1 MKGGERMTLAE
12 KIRQLRAEKGISQT
26 KLAQDIHISR
36 SAVAKWENG
45 LGVPGAESLQLLADY
60 FGVPVEEL
68 IPQPEAPK
76 YSDVIDI
83 MDDHRLVKT
92 NKWIKMLIVIIGCSM
107 TLFLTSIVLLICLN
121 SLTAILELLAV
132 GLAVLILIGT
142 PILGFVGALFMAVL
156 LVLQLVK
163 LLKTHR
169 GYKTIGLSV
178 FYGLLFFGILLG
190 VIVFSFWVQDAF
202 TLTTITASVAP
213 CLMWCLIYV
222 HIAFYPIVHRPEKRI
237 SILRTVACSIGF
249 VLNLLLLTVP
259 IQFRIFD
266 GDFSGEL
273 FALYLLFN
281 AILALVQALTVA
293 ICFVS
298 PRIYKRLSL
307 KES

>member
-1 MKGGERMTLAE
+1 
-12 KIRQLRAEKGISQT
+12 
-26 KLAQDIHISR
+26 
-36 SAVAKWENG
+36 
-45 LGVPGAESLQLLADY
+45 
-60 FGVPVEEL
+60 
-68 IPQPEAPK
+68 
-76 YSDVIDI
+76 
-83 MDDHRLVKT
+83 
-92 NKWIKMLIVIIGCSM
+92 MLIVIIGCSM
-107 TLFLTSIVLLICLN
+107 TLFLASIVLLICLN

-132 GLAVLILIGT
+132 GLAVVILIGT

>member
-1 MKGGERMTLAE
+1 MTLAE

-36 SAVAKWENG
+36 STVAKWENG
-45 LGVPGAESLQLLADY
+45 LGVPNAESMQLLADY

-68 IPQPEAPK
+68 ISQPEAPK

-107 TLFLTSIVLLICLN
+107 TLFLASIVLLICLN

>member
-1 MKGGERMTLAE
+1 MTLAE

-92 NKWIKMLIVIIGCSM
+92 NKWNKMLIVIIGCSM
-107 TLFLTSIVLLICLN
+107 TLFLASIVLLICLN

-132 GLAVLILIGT
+132 GLAVVILIGT

>member
-1 MKGGERMTLAE
+1 MTLAE

>member
-1 MKGGERMTLAE
+1 MTLAE

-76 YSDVIDI
+76 YADVIDI

-107 TLFLTSIVLLICLN
+107 TLFLASIVLLICLN

-132 GLAVLILIGT
+132 GLAVLILFGT

-249 VLNLLLLTVP
+249 MLNLLLLTVP
-259 IQFRIFD
+259 IQCCIFD

>member
-1 MKGGERMTLAE
+1 MTLAE

-76 YSDVIDI
+76 YADVIDI

-107 TLFLTSIVLLICLN
+107 TLFLASIVLLICLN

>member
-1 MKGGERMTLAE
+1 MTLAE

-45 LGVPGAESLQLLADY
+45 LGVPNAESMQLLADY
-60 FGVPVEEL
+60 FSVPVEEL
-68 IPQPEAPK
+68 ISQPEAPK

-107 TLFLTSIVLLICLN
+107 TLFLASIVLLICLN

-169 GYKTIGLSV
+169 GYKTIGLSF